1 MTIRAFFYYRI
12 LFPIHIGINQ
22 NPSKS
27 SKLISFIW
35 LINWFPLILASHSS
49 SSSLPSYTL
58 PVIGMSIGERL
69 RDRGFDTTIS
79 FDDSPKHSKSYRQI
93 SSIPAKIPSRD
104 ASPSDI
110 PNIHASI
117 SERRGKLKICYFSG
131 SISASPIIETIAND
145 TTEYTATNIIPFLR
159 LLWKGE
165 YSGKCFELRGQ
176 GHLSMLLQS
185 ILL

>member
-1 MTIRAFFYYRI
+1 
-12 LFPIHIGINQ
+12 
-22 NPSKS
+22 
-27 SKLISFIW
+27 
-35 LINWFPLILASHSS
+35 
-49 SSSLPSYTL
+49 
-58 PVIGMSIGERL
+58 MSIGERL

-131 SISASPIIETIAND
+131 SISASPINPLLYIECNL
-145 TTEYTATNIIPFLR
+145 NIILTIIILIIF
-159 LLWKGE
+159 
-165 YSGKCFELRGQ
+165 YSIIK
-176 GHLSMLLQS
+176 
-185 ILL
+185 